1 MGFSRRELFKLAGAG
16 MLAPLLTG
24 VGNGQ
29 DRRFLFVFVRGGWDP
44 AFVFAPVPEGGALY
58 QPNQSR
64 ATEIGGLTVVDA
76 SMRPQTRSFF
86 ERWASRTCILNGFE
100 VRSITHE
107 RCTRLVLTGKSQAD
121 ADDWPALL
129 AVERSDLELPCLVVS
144 GPSYTSTTSSV
155 VMRLGTTGQL
165 STLLDGSA
173 IFGGRNPARIPT
185 PGAAAAI
192 DAFVASRGA
201 DFSAVASAG
210 QRALFGTGYAESLE
224 RLALIN
230 ALGPQIDLSMQVEGW
245 VPVAQRAQP
254 ALACLELGLTRCAVV
269 EHAGQWDA
277 TWDSHSSIER
287 QSEHYEVLFTDLQ
300 DLLEELEARQ
310 GPAGGTLLDETTVVV
325 FSEMG
330 RGPTLN
336 AIGGKDHWTF
346 TSAMLIGDGVRGGQ
360 VIGGYDEGWLGQPID
375 LASGAIDSGGTRLTS
390 SHFGATLLALGGAD
404 VSEIGAE
411 PILAALS

>member
-1 MGFSRRELFKLAGAG
+1 MSFSRRELMKLAGAG
-16 MLAPLLTG
+16 LLAPLLTG

-29 DRRFLFVFVRGGWDP
+29 DRRFLFIFVRGGWDP
-44 AFVFAPVPEGGALY
+44 AFVFAPVPTGSSLY

-64 ATEIGGLTVVDA
+64 ATEVGGITIVDA
-76 SMRPQTRSFF
+76 SIRPRTRSFF
-86 ERWASRTCILNGFE
+86 ERWASKTCVINGFE

-144 GPSYTSTTSSV
+144 GPSYTSRTSNA

-173 IFGGRNPARIPT
+173 IFSGRHPARIPSPT
-185 PGAAAAI
+185 AAARIDELVAARGSAFAAAAG
-192 DAFVASRGA
+192 V
-201 DFSAVASAG
+201 G
-210 QRALFGTGYAESLE
+210 QNALFGTNFDEALA
-224 RLALIN
+224 RLDLIN
-230 ALGPQIDLSMQVEGW
+230 ALGPQIDLSMRVEGW

-254 ALACLELGLTRCAVV
+254 ALACLELGLTRCAAV

-277 TWDSHSSIER
+277 TWDSHSAIER
-287 QSEHYEVLFTDLQ
+287 QSEHYEVLFTDLE
-300 DLLEELEARQ
+300 DLLDDLEGRQ
-310 GPAGGTLLDETTVVV
+310 GPAGGSLLDETTVVV

-360 VIGGYDEGWLGQPID
+360 VIGGFDDTWLGEPIN
-375 LASGAIDSGGTRLTS
+375 LGTGAIDSGGTRLTS
-390 SHFGATLLALGGAD
+390 SHFGATLLALGGVD
-404 VSEIGAE
+404 PTETGAE
-411 PILAALS
+411 PISAALS